1 MTNYGAELLSTLEV
15 VLFLRFYFLPIS
27 SVLWNTCYRG
37 NMKFILCCLFVQKE
51 DEPVA
56 KKKKTEGSTEIGML

>member
-1 MTNYGAELLSTLEV
+1 MLYLFKQLPHTKKALEIEV
-15 VLFLRFYFLPIS
+15 SCPFTVFCEIH
-27 SVLWNTCYRG
+27 VNI
-37 NMKFILCCLFVQKE
+37 KFISCRLFVQKE

>member
-1 MTNYGAELLSTLEV
+1 MHV
-15 VLFLRFYFLPIS
+15 
-27 SVLWNTCYRG
+27 

>member
-1 MTNYGAELLSTLEV
+1 MEPSYYLLWKWFF
-15 VLFLRFYFLPIS
+15 FLDSIS
-27 SVLWNTCYRG
+27 CPSAVFCEIHV